1 MYGVHRYGEN
11 APMYG
16 HQHSEETRRKM
27 RENHAD
33 QSGEKNPRYG
43 YHYTEEEKRKSSI
56 AHSKL
61 TENQVLE
68 IVELRKQG
76 FQYKELAE
84 RFGVNDTIISRI
96 CNGKTFSSITGI
108 QLKKKMNIPRSKFTK
123 PQVLKILE
131 LRKQGFQ
138 YKELAEKF
146 GVSKQTISNICCGKR
161 YSLITGIKYG
171 E

>member
-1 MYGVHRYGEN
+1 MLEKELGSLCMMLSIHLNFTIYLKVEMEQAQGNIILCMEEHGEKNPMYGVHRYGEN

-84 RFGVNDTIISRI
+84 
-96 CNGKTFSSITGI
+96 
-108 QLKKKMNIPRSKFTK
+108 
-123 PQVLKILE
+123 
-131 LRKQGFQ
+131 
-138 YKELAEKF
+138 KF